1 MSDLPFVSVI
11 LPVRNERMALPAL
24 LGSLERQ
31 DYPRDRFEI
40 LVCDG
45 FSEDG
50 TRELVA
56 ERARRSSVSLRL
68 LDNPKRRSG
77 PARNVGVQHARGEFL
92 LFIDGHCSLPND
104 RLIRSMVEIFDQT
117 GADCLCRPQPL
128 TAALR
133 TPIAQ
138 AISLAR
144 ASWLGHGRDSLIY
157 NLEYRGSADPASSG
171 AMYRKE
177 VFESIGNYDES
188 FDACEDVEFNVRVR
202 KFGFQSY
209 SDPSLAVCYEPR
221 ASFGGL
227 WTQMIRYGRGR
238 VRLMRKHNDCVSAS
252 QVLPALLLLYFALL
266 PLVCWLPVAA
276 ALVFCLPALGVAAA
290 FGIASLQIAARHGPR
305 YLLLAPITFGCIYF
319 GLGAGLLWEALA
331 DLAPAA
337 FSRSEAEPLRPDENP
352 G

>member
-1 MSDLPFVSVI
+1 MSGLPFVSVI

-45 FSEDG
+45 FSGDG

-77 PARNVGVQHARGEFL
+77 PARNVGVQHARGEFI
-92 LFIDGHCSLPND
+92 LFIDGHCSIPSN
-104 RLIRSMVEIFDQT
+104 RLIRSMVEIFAQT

-128 TAALR
+128 TATLR
-133 TPIAQ
+133 TRVAQ

-144 ASWLGHGRDSLIY
+144 ASWLGHARDSLIY
-157 NLEYRGSADPASSG
+157 NLEYRGPADPASSG
-171 AMYRKE
+171 AMYRKL
-177 VFESIGNYDES
+177 VFERVGSYDES

-221 ASFGGL
+221 ASFRGL
-227 WTQMIRYGRGR
+227 WAQMIRYGRGR
-238 VRLMRKHNDCVSAS
+238 VRLMRKHRDCVSAS
-252 QVLPALLLLYFALL
+252 QFLPALLLLYFTLL
-266 PLVCWLPVAA
+266 PLACWLPVVAA
-276 ALVFCLPALGVAAA
+276 IVVCLPAMVVLAA
-290 FGIASLQIAARHGPR
+290 FGTASLQIAAQHGPR
-305 YLLLAPITFGCIYF
+305 YLLLAPIAFGCIYF

-331 DLAPAA
+331 GSAPRAC
-337 FSRSEAEPLRPDENP
+337 SRSTAETLRPDENP